1 MGARSLVWTLVVA
14 SIAMAGCGASLRRAH
29 RASAYFEEC
38 YAADLDRAVPDAER
52 RACWQAWSR
61 SYLVGASAERLD
73 YVHERLAMLDP
84 DRAAAIA
91 LATGDDGSI
100 EQLDTPET
108 NDAASLYAQST
119 LETPPTEPTSTEIV
133 GGAQDTTD
141 VAADLAPTIT
151 ATPVAVNEPMVTPLR
166 TPMPSEVAPT
176 DTTIARTATDAR
188 HARTH
193 ERHLHR
199 GIVAPASDTPRCP
212 CEAGWQTCSAG
223 CLADDH
229 GCIGACRSDFRIC
242 SRSCY

>member
-1 MGARSLVWTLVVA
+1 MLA
-14 SIAMAGCGASLRRAH
+14 SIAMAGCGASLRRSH

-61 SYLVGASAERLD
+61 AYLVGASAERLD

-84 DRAAAIA
+84 DRASAIA

-108 NDAASLYAQST
+108 NTTQTA
-119 LETPPTEPTSTEIV
+119 PTDPSRAEIV
-133 GGAQDTTD
+133 GATQDTTD
-141 VAADLAPTIT
+141 VAADAAPTIT
-151 ATPVAVNEPMVTPLR
+151 ATPVAVNEPVIAPLR
-166 TPMPSEVAPT
+166 TPMPSEVAPA
-176 DTTIARTATDAR
+176 DTTVALAATDAR
-188 HARTH
+188 HARAH

-223 CLADDH
+223 CLPDDY